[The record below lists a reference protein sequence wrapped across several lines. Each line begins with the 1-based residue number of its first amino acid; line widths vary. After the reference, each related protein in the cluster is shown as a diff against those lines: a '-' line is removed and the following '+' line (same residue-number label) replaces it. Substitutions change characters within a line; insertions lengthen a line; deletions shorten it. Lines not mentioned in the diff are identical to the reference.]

1 MRRRLGY
8 VAIVLIMAASTL
20 LQSAGAVAGQSA
32 GDRYER
38 FDHVLDTYV
47 REGYVYY
54 KALQSE
60 RRVIDPYLQSLE
72 TAPPDMA
79 SWSRNDQLAFWIN
92 AYNALVLKTVIDKY
106 PIKTITK
113 DYPANSIRQIPGA
126 LEQITHR
133 VAGRSLTLNAIEQTI
148 IVPFGDARALLA
160 LGRGAIG
167 SGRLHSEVYRGD
179 RLDEQLDQVVKEFS
193 TRINS
198 IKVDPPQSALTVS
211 PLFGW
216 RQDAFVASFQ
226 KDGAFLSGRS
236 PIEQAIVGMVLPKLF
251 TTEREFLK
259 QNTFQLKYGVFDWR
273 LNDLTGGIPN

>member
-1 MRRRLGY
+1 MIA
-8 VAIVLIMAASTL
+8 VAIVLGLAASSPLSVGAMGT
-20 LQSAGAVAGQSA
+20 QSTA
-32 GDRYER
+32 DRYER

-72 TAPPDMA
+72 VAPTDMA

-106 PIKTITK
+106 PIKAITK

-133 VAGRSLTLNAIEQTI
+133 VAGRTLTLNAIEQTI

-179 RLDEQLDQVVKEFS
+179 RLDEQLDQVVKEFV
-193 TRINS
+193 TRIKS
-198 IKVDPPQSALTVS
+198 MSVDPGQNSLTAS
-211 PLFGW
+211 SLFGW
-216 RQDAFVASFQ
+216 RQEAFIASFQ
-226 KDGAFLSGRS
+226 KDGAFLVGRS
-236 PIEQAIVGMVLPKLF
+236 PIEQAIVGMALPKLF
-251 TTEREFLK
+251 STEREFLK
-259 QNTFQLKYGVFDWR
+259 QNTFQLKYGDFDWR